1 MDRQVKIHNNIHQK
15 ESNQSNKRE
24 MRKTVTGKGK
34 TTQQQQKEN
43 HNLNKISVRTQCNI
57 NSKQV

>member
-1 MDRQVKIHNNIHQK
+1 MDRQVKIHINIHQI

-24 MRKTVTGKGK
+24 MRKAVTGKGK

-43 HNLNKISVRTQCNI
+43 HNLNKISVRTQ
-57 NSKQV
+57 

>member
-1 MDRQVKIHNNIHQK
+1 MDGQVKLNHKIHQK

-34 TTQQQQKEN
+34 TTQQQQNEN
-43 HNLNKISVRTQCNI
+43 HNFNKISVNAQ
-57 NSKQV
+57 